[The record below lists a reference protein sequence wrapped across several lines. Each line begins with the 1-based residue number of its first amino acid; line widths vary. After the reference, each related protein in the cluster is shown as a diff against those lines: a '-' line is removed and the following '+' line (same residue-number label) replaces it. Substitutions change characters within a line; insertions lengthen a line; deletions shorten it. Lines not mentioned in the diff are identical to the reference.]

1 MTKQQQ
7 EAYNKF
13 LKVLE
18 LQEQG
23 IQRQEIYKMVG
34 YASIDSLTKAL
45 KKQGYKY
52 SEQEQK
58 YIQVCNT
65 EYNTNSNM
73 NSSTQINT
81 KCITTGEVIEVHRN
95 NIMVEPEQLEF
106 IKVLEEERETL
117 KSMLEWYKQ
126 YSNRDKNNTGII
138 IELPASENIM
148 ISTRS
153 NKVVWE
159 QFKVFAK
166 NNSANFKMGDL
177 VAQAL
182 LDYLKKHS

>member
-23 IQRQEIYKMVG
+23 IPRQEIYKIVG
-34 YASIDSLTKAL
+34 YASLDSLTKYM

-52 SEQEQK
+52 NGQEQK
-58 YIQVCNT
+58 YIQVSNTECNT
-65 EYNTNSNM
+65 ECNT
-73 NSSTQINT
+73 TRTEI
-81 KCITTGEVIEVHRN
+81 VEVHKHE
-95 NIMVEPEQLEF
+95 IIEPGQLQFVELLQQEQD
-106 IKVLEEERETL
+106 TL
-117 KSMLEWYKQ
+117 KSMIEWYKQ
-126 YSNRDKNNTGII
+126 YSNTNNTSNTLIR
-138 IELPASENIM
+138 IELPQSENVM

-153 NKVVWE
+153 NQVVWD
-159 QFKVFAK
+159 QFKIFAK

-182 LDYLKKHS
+182 LDYMNKYS